1 MKTKKMIGICA
12 IALGLFALSAAPA
25 NESKVQC
32 GVSEDQI
39 RSYLENGPHHH
50 TTYWFRDI
58 PGTCNSQVGIENCKI
73 ATVYV
78 SDGTIITHLDSPT
91 ICGN

>member
-1 MKTKKMIGICA
+1 MKTKK
-12 IALGLFALSAAPA
+12 FLSATALIVFA
-25 NESKVQC
+25 VCSMGAKRLQC

-39 RSYLENGPHHH
+39 RSYLQNCSHHH

-58 PGTCNSQVGIENCKI
+58 PGTCNSEVGIENCKI

-78 SDGTIITHLDSPT
+78 SGGTIITHLDSPT
-91 ICGN
+91 VCGE